1 MKLPVLVLILIL
13 SSCASQKTKEKS
25 IDEITNEDFKPVKV
39 VRYTRSDDSLKNIK
53 AALSE
58 QLNKESLQRV
68 YKYDGEFKVDSLLDQ
83 LVAFCHQREFEKA
96 KEFISQALLYEDTS
110 PVILEHYGDV
120 LISFNEIEE
129 ALIFYNKA
137 LLLDENND
145 KLKSKISSYESQ

>member
-1 MKLPVLVLILIL
+1 MAKKAITISPNISAYLDTIGWIYYKL
-13 SSCASQKTKEKS
+13 S
-25 IDEITNEDFKPVKV
+25 
-39 VRYTRSDDSLKNIK
+39 
-53 AALSE
+53 
-58 QLNKESLQRV
+58 
-68 YKYDGEFKVDSLLDQ
+68 
-83 LVAFCHQREFEKA
+83 EFEKA
-96 KEFISQALLYEDTS
+96 KEFISQALLYDDTS